1 VDRVDHGGIG
11 VSRQVAI
18 SPYVEEPVFF
28 DTSRGRVFGIV
39 SLPAT
44 GSPHTGFVILPGAGT
59 PITVNRNRLSVRLC
73 RELAALGYAAMRC
86 DYHGT
91 GESTGVV
98 EGFWLDKPFTE
109 DVLSAVARLRET
121 GIRRVAL
128 AGSCYGGRCALTAAA
143 QLEDVDALLLLA
155 TTPRDYE
162 RGERKSTKA
171 AESWGLGR
179 YLVEALR
186 PRRIRGLFDPKFR
199 RHYAKFARA
208 KFRAMRSRDR
218 AEEPEVVS
226 RSYERPF
233 RRLLQ
238 RGVPIV
244 QLFGLDD
251 SSLEE
256 YELAAAGPLA
266 EALAAAP
273 GLVEVRTIPGKIHGF
288 LNPPVQDG
296 VVDAI
301 VAWARERAVPAPAVA
316 TLAQERP

>member
-1 VDRVDHGGIG
+1 VDHVAGKGAG
-11 VSRQVAI
+11 VSWPAV
-18 SPYVEEPVFF
+18 SPVYVEEPVFF
-28 DTSRGRVFGIV
+28 DTTRGRVFGIV
-39 SLPAT
+39 TLPAT
-44 GSPHTGFVILPGAGT
+44 GTAHTGFVILPGAGT
-59 PITVNRNRLSVRLC
+59 PLTVNRNRLSVRVC
-73 RELAALGYAAMRC
+73 RGLAALGYAAMRC

-98 EGFWLDKPFTE
+98 EGFWLDKPFSE
-109 DVLSAVARLRET
+109 DVLAAVARLRET
-121 GIRRVAL
+121 GVRQVVL

-179 YLVEALR
+179 YIREAMR
-186 PRRIRGLFDPKFR
+186 PRRIRGLTQRKLR

-208 KFRAMRSRDR
+208 KLRALRSRESADPELVAR
-218 AEEPEVVS
+218 A
-226 RSYERPF
+226 YERPF

-244 QLFGLDD
+244 QFFGVDD
-251 SSLEE
+251 SS
-256 YELAAAGPLA
+256 YEDYQLAAAGPLA
-266 EALAAAP
+266 AVLAAAP
-273 GLVEVRTIPGKIHGF
+273 GGVEIRTIPGKIHGF

-296 VVDAI
+296 VVEAI
-301 VAWARERAVPAPAVA
+301 LAW
-316 TLAQERP
+316 AQERAIPAAGAQTKSQEGS